1 MGGSRAAS
9 AVVKP
14 LAALPMG
21 PVLGTLLVLAALC
34 LGAPPAQAARARV
47 SIQPIA
53 GDGGPRLRSQVVR
66 LVRKRGFRVFTEIPT
81 ATGTSQ
87 YYTWAREAKLTA
99 FVSGELENLGRR
111 QRATFL
117 VWSGNTGSIVG
128 RWTVTAPTA
137 RLPQTVARDFWRR
150 LGRALHRAKPPAQW
164 REPSPGPTLRIDAS
178 SAHDG
183 EVVGTHYSGRRR
195 RTR

>member
-1 MGGSRAAS
+1 
-9 AVVKP
+9 
-14 LAALPMG
+14 
-21 PVLGTLLVLAALC
+21 VLGTLLVLGAVC
-34 LGAPPAQAARARV
+34 LGSPEAHAARPRV

-53 GDGGPRLRSQVVR
+53 GEGGPRLRSQVVR
-66 LVRKRGFRVFTEIPT
+66 VVRRRGFRVLTEIPS
-81 ATGTSQ
+81 ATGTGQ

-117 VWSGNTGSIVG
+117 VWSGNTGAIVG
-128 RWTVTAPTA
+128 RWTVTAPTT
-137 RLPQTVARDFWRR
+137 RLPQAVARDFWRR

-164 REPSPGPTLRIDAS
+164 REPAPGPTLRIDAG

-195 RTR
+195 RAR